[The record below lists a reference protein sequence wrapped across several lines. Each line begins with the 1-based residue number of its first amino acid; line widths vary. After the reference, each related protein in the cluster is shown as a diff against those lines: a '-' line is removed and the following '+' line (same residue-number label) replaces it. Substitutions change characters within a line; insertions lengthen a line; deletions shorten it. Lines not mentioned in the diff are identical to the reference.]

1 MKRPIITVDDISAAL
16 REKQTALSVPYN
28 CVVTPSARDMA
39 AGAGLAINREA
50 CVAQIGKAGEPNM
63 PGKPAVAGA
72 VAKTA
77 GSGKAAVAP
86 GGGVAGLPEGGSC
99 CGAAVDQDKLL
110 AEIRSKVL
118 AQLPPALH
126 RSEVV
131 DQLIRKHMAA
141 AGCTCDS
148 CRPVA
153 TGRPAGG
160 GASEAVSCGDAWK
173 NAAAGALHINSQKL
187 PWKDFS
193 GGGPTGAVHI
203 IDAVTSADGAPFAVG
218 YMEWK
223 DVAFPWKL
231 DYHEVCIVL
240 EGRLCISTGGQRLTG
255 GPGDALYLPKGS
267 EVEFAASGYVKF
279 AYITWPADWNK

>member
-1 MKRPIITVDDISAAL
+1 MKRPIITVDDISAAIRDKRTEL
-16 REKQTALSVPYN
+16 AVSYN
-28 CVVTPSARDMA
+28 SVVTPAARDMA
-39 AGAGLAINREA
+39 ATAGIAINREPCA
-50 CVAQIGKAGEPNM
+50 AQGP
-63 PGKPAVAGA
+63 
-72 VAKTA
+72 KTRGQA
-77 GSGKAAVAP
+77 S
-86 GGGVAGLPEGGSC
+86 GVAGLPES
-99 CGAAVDQDKLL
+99 GAGCAVAADQAKLM

-126 RSEVV
+126 SSEVV
-131 DQLIRKHMAA
+131 DQLIRKHMDA
-141 AGCTCDS
+141 AGCDCDS

-153 TGRPAGG
+153 TGRPA
-160 GASEAVSCGDAWK
+160 ASAAAAGTCAEAWK
-173 NAAAGALHINSQKL
+173 NAAGQALHINSGKL

-193 GGGPTGAVHI
+193 GAGPAGAVHI
-203 IDAVTSADGAPFAVG
+203 IDAVTSSDGAPFAVG

-240 EGRLCISTGGQRLTG
+240 EGQLRITVAGTCLKG

>member
-1 MKRPIITVDDISAAL
+1 MKRPIITVDDISAAM
-16 REKQTALSVPYN
+16 RDKKTALSVPYN
-28 CVVTPSARDMA
+28 SVVTPAARDMA
-39 AGAGLAINREA
+39 ATAGITINREPCA
-50 CVAQIGKAGEPNM
+50 AQAAKAQAAAP
-63 PGKPAVAGA
+63 
-72 VAKTA
+72 
-77 GSGKAAVAP
+77 KA
-86 GGGVAGLPEGGSC
+86 GGVAGLPQGGSQC
-99 CGAAVDQDKLL
+99 RPDADQDKLL

-126 RSEVV
+126 SNAVV
-131 DQLIRKHMAA
+131 DQLIHKHMAA

-153 TGRPAGG
+153 TGRPA
-160 GASEAVSCGDAWK
+160 ASAPAAAPCAEAWK
-173 NAAAGALHINSQKL
+173 TAAGQALHINSAKL
-187 PWKDFS
+187 PWKDFA
-193 GGGPTGAVHI
+193 GGGPAGSVHI
-203 IDAVTSADGAPFAVG
+203 LDAVTSADGAPFAVG

-223 DVAFPWKL
+223 DVTFPWKL

-240 EGRLCISTGGQRLTG
+240 EGQLRITTNGTCLKG